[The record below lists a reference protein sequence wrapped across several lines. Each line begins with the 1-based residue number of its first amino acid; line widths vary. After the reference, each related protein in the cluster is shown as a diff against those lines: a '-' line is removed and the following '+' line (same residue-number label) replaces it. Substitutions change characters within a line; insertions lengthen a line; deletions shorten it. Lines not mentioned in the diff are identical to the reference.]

1 MSSGQHGIGGRRRV
15 GAIGRALCFGDLGGD
30 GGGECVEGQKAAFAP
45 AQLKN
50 SENFARRT
58 ADAAEKREPG
68 ILFPESPDFGSWL
81 YIQGYTCEIGH
92 TPIPILCARKKL
104 PTCKHEGKWMN
115 ALTSREREI
124 IQILASSGLSNKD
137 VGRRLNLSEGTVKVH
152 LHNIYQKLGVKT
164 RTALV
169 ALAHSELLS
178 MERSLHASL
187 PREEFPTD
195 LTPSWL
201 MSPCPYLE
209 GDTGLCDR
217 GRDVR
222 NDNQKGGRTLILE
235 QN

>member
-1 MSSGQHGIGGRRRV
+1 
-15 GAIGRALCFGDLGGD
+15 
-30 GGGECVEGQKAAFAP
+30 
-45 AQLKN
+45 
-50 SENFARRT
+50 
-58 ADAAEKREPG
+58 
-68 ILFPESPDFGSWL
+68 
-81 YIQGYTCEIGH
+81 
-92 TPIPILCARKKL
+92 
-104 PTCKHEGKWMN
+104 MN

-124 IQILASSGLSNKD
+124 VQTLASGGLSNKD